1 MVNTQK
7 KFQSI
12 ISQTRLK
19 SPKDTPN
26 GLNLFENIDQDGFLQ
41 RRQYYAAAISKIRTC
56 FEQNR
61 IIAASLR
68 IKARLNR
75 DAIPTLDNASEV
87 MQIEKPL
94 SNRKR
99 RKVRI

>member
-1 MVNTQK
+1 MGSFGDVNIMRQP
-7 KFQSI
+7 F
-12 ISQTRLK
+12 
-19 SPKDTPN
+19 
-26 GLNLFENIDQDGFLQ
+26 
-41 RRQYYAAAISKIRTC
+41 RRFVL

-61 IIAASLR
+61 IIAASLG
-68 IKARLNR
+68 IKARLDR

>member
-1 MVNTQK
+1 MANTQK

-26 GLNLFENIDQDGFLQ
+26 GVKFVRKHRPGWIPSKTSISCGSHFED
-41 RRQYYAAAISKIRTC
+41 SC

-61 IIAASLR
+61 IIAASLG